1 MHGLGYMRRGY
12 DQSRGKEPTG
22 TSYAEYGRRRLS
34 FFLAEMA
41 RDADCGLDERRG
53 IDA

>member
-1 MHGLGYMRRGY
+1 MHGLGNMRRGY
-12 DQSRGKEPTG
+12 DQSWGEEPTG

-41 RDADCGLDERRG
+41 RDADRGLDERRG
-53 IDA
+53 TDS